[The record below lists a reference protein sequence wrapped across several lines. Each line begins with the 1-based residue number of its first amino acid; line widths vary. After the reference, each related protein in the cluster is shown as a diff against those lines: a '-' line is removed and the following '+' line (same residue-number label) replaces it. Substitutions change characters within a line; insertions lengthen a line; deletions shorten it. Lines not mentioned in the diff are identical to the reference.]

1 MKNGKDEKISE
12 LFSAYTSE
20 EKSPDISA
28 TNKAKEYMNKTRVAE
43 KATVA
48 AVETAGG
55 SSAGSDA
62 GLNN

>member
-1 MKNGKDEKISE
+1 MKNDKDEKLSE

-43 KATVA
+43 KATVTA
-48 AVETAGG
+48 ASRNGRRFVRRVGWR
-55 SSAGSDA
+55 
-62 GLNN
+62 LK